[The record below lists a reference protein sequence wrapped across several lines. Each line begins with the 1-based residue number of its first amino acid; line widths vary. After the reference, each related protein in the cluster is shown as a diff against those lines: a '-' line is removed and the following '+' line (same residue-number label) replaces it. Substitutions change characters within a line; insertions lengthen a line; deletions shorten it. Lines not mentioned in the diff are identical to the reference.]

1 MCLFVRK
8 ASKKHSDMHFFA
20 SLLNCICVT
29 CTRKTLQVNS
39 INEEQLKSSPVGG
52 GVSFSHYS
60 CGTLIKPHLSVSSDR
75 IEAKATLPFM
85 FVNPSSLI
93 QAMTTLTVDVHV
105 FLKPFA
111 VFKEHLVQCM
121 LELILGFRG
130 C

>member
-8 ASKKHSDMHFFA
+8 VSKKHSDMHVFA

-39 INEEQLKSSPVGG
+39 VNEEQLKSSPVGG

-75 IEAKATLPFM
+75 IEAKVTLPFM
-85 FVNPSSLI
+85 FVNP
-93 QAMTTLTVDVHV
+93 
-105 FLKPFA
+105 K
-111 VFKEHLVQCM
+111 
-121 LELILGFRG
+121 ILLLDPGDDDIDRRCSCFSKTF
-130 C
+130 CCF

>member
-8 ASKKHSDMHFFA
+8 VSKKQSDMHSFA

-29 CTRKTLQVNS
+29 CTLKTLQVS
-39 INEEQLKSSPVGG
+39 STNEEQLKSSPGGG

-60 CGTLIKPHLSVSSDR
+60 CGTLIKPHLSVSS
-75 IEAKATLPFM
+75 
-85 FVNPSSLI
+85 SLI

-105 FLKPFA
+105 ILKPFA
-111 VFKEHLVQCM
+111 VFKEHLVQFM
-121 LELILGFRG
+121 LKLILGFRG